1 MESQS
6 RRGSVLVIE
15 DDHTLIALFE
25 TILRQAGFQF
35 RSATSADAAQKLMD
49 QHRFDVLVC
58 DLSVAG
64 GTKVFELIKTVRKQ
78 HPEIAVLIV
87 TGYTPEE
94 IASEIASQDVELLE
108 KPFSPPELVKRVAA
122 LAKRRAA

>member
-1 MESQS
+1 MGES

-15 DDHTLIALFE
+15 DDETLIALFE
-25 TILRQAGFQF
+25 TILRQAGFHL
-35 RSATSADAAQKLMD
+35 RSATSAKAAQALLS
-49 QHRFDVLVC
+49 HHHFDVVVC

-64 GTKVFELIKTVRKQ
+64 GVKVFELVKNLRKQ

-94 IASEIASQDVELLE
+94 IASEIASQKLELME
-108 KPFSPPELVKRVAA
+108 KPFSPPELIKRVAM
-122 LAKRRAA
+122 LAKRKAA